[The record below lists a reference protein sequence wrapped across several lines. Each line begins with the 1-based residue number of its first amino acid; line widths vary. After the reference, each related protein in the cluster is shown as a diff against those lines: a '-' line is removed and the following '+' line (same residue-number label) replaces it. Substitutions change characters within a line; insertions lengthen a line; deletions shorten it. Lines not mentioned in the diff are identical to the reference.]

1 MPKGKRINSWG
12 FPSDLEKKFTNTV
25 ASIHIYTR
33 FFSKAGL
40 SLPFSKRRNHK
51 LGSSRNTM
59 APTKSIAIITGSTR
73 TPRVGPHIAEF
84 VKQVIQ
90 EKASLEGVEISAVDL
105 AEFKL
110 PIYDEPAVPAMIP
123 EPDKYTHEHS
133 RRWAQE
139 IARHDGY
146 VLVSPEYNYG
156 MPGGVKNA
164 IDYLFHP
171 WKGKPIGIVTYG
183 LNGGKTSS
191 EQLEH
196 TLSRMGLQVC
206 DASTPVLPLIR
217 SFSLLSTAPAFINQ

>member
-1 MPKGKRINSWG
+1 
-12 FPSDLEKKFTNTV
+12 
-25 ASIHIYTR
+25 
-33 FFSKAGL
+33 
-40 SLPFSKRRNHK
+40 
-51 LGSSRNTM
+51 M
-59 APTKSIAIITGSTR
+59 APTKSIVIITGSTR
-73 TPRVGPHIAEF
+73 TPRVGPHVAEF
-84 VKQVIQ
+84 VEQTIQ
-90 EKASLEGVEISAVDL
+90 EKASLEGVEVSAVDL

-110 PIYDEPAVPAMIP
+110 PVYDEPAVPAMIP

-171 WKGKPIGIVTYG
+171 WKGKPIAIVTYG

-196 TLSRMGLQVC
+196 TLSRMGLQV
-206 DASTPVLPLIR
+206 ASTRPQLAFSGGPSGPDTGAAMMTGDLGKVSLEDWTQNSVGDILKAFDQVREAVLSP
-217 SFSLLSTAPAFINQ
+217 PAEVASK

>member
-1 MPKGKRINSWG
+1 
-12 FPSDLEKKFTNTV
+12 
-25 ASIHIYTR
+25 
-33 FFSKAGL
+33 
-40 SLPFSKRRNHK
+40 
-51 LGSSRNTM
+51 M
-59 APTKSIAIITGSTR
+59 APAKSIVIITGSTR
-73 TPRVGPHIAEF
+73 TPRVGPHVAEF
-84 VKQVIQ
+84 VKQTIQ
-90 EKASLEGVEISAVDL
+90 GKASLEGVDISAVDL

-110 PIYDEPAVPAMIP
+110 PVYDEPAVPAMIP

-171 WKGKPIGIVTYG
+171 WKGKPIAIVTYG
-183 LNGGKTSS
+183 ISGGKTSS

-206 DASTPVLPLIR
+206 DTSI
-217 SFSLLSTAPAFINQ
+217 SFLQFTCRAAFS

>member
-1 MPKGKRINSWG
+1 M
-12 FPSDLEKKFTNTV
+12 NTV
-25 ASIHIYTR
+25 TSTDVYTR
-33 FFSKAGL
+33 FFSKAQVSL
-40 SLPFSKRRNHK
+40 SFSKRRSHK
-51 LGSSRNTM
+51 LGSSRKNM
-59 APTKSIAIITGSTR
+59 APTKSIVIITGSTR
-73 TPRVGPHIAEF
+73 TPRVGPHVAEF
-84 VKQVIQ
+84 VKQTIQ
-90 EKASLEGVEISAVDL
+90 GKASLEGVEISAVDL

-110 PIYDEPAVPAMIP
+110 PVYDEPAAPAMIP

-171 WKGKPIGIVTYG
+171 WKGKPIAIVTYG

-196 TLSRMGLQVC
+196 TLSRMGLQVG
-206 DASTPVLPLIR
+206 DTSISFLPLIR
-217 SFSLLSTAPAFINQ
+217 FFLRYYPMPLHS

>member
-1 MPKGKRINSWG
+1 MNCH
-12 FPSDLEKKFTNTV
+12 LNT
-25 ASIHIYTR
+25 HIYSLLFRGTT
-33 FFSKAGL
+33 FSPFLQKAQTI
-40 SLPFSKRRNHK
+40 
-51 LGSSRNTM
+51 NTM
-59 APTKSIAIITGSTR
+59 APAKSIVIITGSTR
-73 TPRVGPHIAEF
+73 TPRVGPHVAEF
-84 VKQVIQ
+84 VKQTIQ
-90 EKASLEGVEISAVDL
+90 GKASLEGVDISAVDL

-110 PIYDEPAVPAMIP
+110 PVYDEPAVPAMIP

-171 WKGKPIGIVTYG
+171 WKGKPIAIVTYG
-183 LNGGKTSS
+183 ISGGKTSS

-206 DASTPVLPLIR
+206 DTSI
-217 SFSLLSTAPAFINQ
+217 SFLQFTCRAALS